1 MSTDK
6 EGKVKRPAFQFYP
19 GDWMRSTDLRSC
31 SVGARG
37 LWIDMIC
44 LMHEGTPYGH
54 LKVNQKVIH
63 APNLA
68 RIVGATIDEVEGWL
82 EELEAAGVCSRDEDG
97 CYLSR
102 RMIRDESIRQVRA
115 AAGKLG
121 GNPNLKKPKEVAG
134 KVGERLTNEV
144 KQNPTPSSAVAL
156 ASASAS
162 AVAVAPTEKS
172 KEQKPSLELAL
183 DRPDAGGK
191 PPKTDKADTALQAA
205 CRSTWSAY
213 CGAYSMRYGA
223 EPVRNAKV
231 NSQIK
236 QLVQALGHEEAPQVA
251 AYFLTINDQF
261 FVKRCH
267 PLDILL
273 TQCGAIRTQW
283 VTGRQITSTKAQ
295 QIDRSA
301 TNAGNVDEA
310 VELAI
315 RMRNRRETGNAG

>member
-1 MSTDK
+1 MNTED

-63 APNLA
+63 PHNLA
-68 RIVGATIDEVEGWL
+68 RIVGATFDEVGGWL
-82 EELEAAGVCSRDEDG
+82 EELEGAGVCSRDGDG

-102 RMIRDESIRQVRA
+102 RMIRDEGVRQVRA

-121 GNPNLKKPKEVAG
+121 GNPNLKKPPETDCKVSG
-134 KVGERLTNEV
+134 KVGNRLTTKV
-144 KQNPTPSSAVAL
+144 KQNPTPASAL

-162 AVAVAPTEKS
+162 ALAVASTNNHE
-172 KEQKPSLELAL
+172 EQKPSLELSP
-183 DRPDAGGK
+183 DRPVTAAKSD
-191 PPKTDKADTALQAA
+191 KTDTALQAA

-213 CGAYSMRYGA
+213 CGAYAARYGA

-236 QLVQALGHEEAPQVA
+236 QLVQALGYEEAPAVA
-251 AYFLTINDQF
+251 AYFLTISDQF

-267 PLDILL
+267 PTDILL
-273 TQCGAIRTQW
+273 SQCSAIRTQW
-283 VTGRQITSTKAQ
+283 ATGRTVTSEKARQ
-295 QIDRSA
+295 VDRTA
-301 TNAGNVDEA
+301 TNAGNVDDA
-310 VELAI
+310 VTIAMQ
-315 RMRNRRETGNAG
+315 MRNKREAGNAG